1 MGIIQ
6 GGLACDYANRSL
18 QLAEWLRG
26 IILYNFKYITGT
38 GCSKG
43 S

>member
-26 IILYNFKYITGT
+26 DYSLKI
-38 GCSKG
+38 
-43 S
+43 